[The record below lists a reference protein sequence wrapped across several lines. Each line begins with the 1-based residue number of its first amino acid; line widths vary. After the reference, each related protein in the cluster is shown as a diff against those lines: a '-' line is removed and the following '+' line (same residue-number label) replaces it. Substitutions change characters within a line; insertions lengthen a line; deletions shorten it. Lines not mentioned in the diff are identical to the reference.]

1 MSKTL
6 ALTQE
11 LIALSSVTPEDKGC
25 QARLAELLAPLGFVC
40 ETIQSGDVTNL
51 WARKGTAQPLLAF
64 AGHTDVVPTG
74 PVDKWQSPPFVPTQR
89 DGKLFGRQL
98 PT

>member
-1 MSKTL
+1 MYGFIISKTL

-51 WARKGTAQPLLAF
+51 
-64 AGHTDVVPTG
+64 
-74 PVDKWQSPPFVPTQR
+74 
-89 DGKLFGRQL
+89 
-98 PT
+98 